1 MAGKRRE
8 LASYLRL
15 AMCPTNDAEVCP
27 SMPQMILSKPH
38 ACSLTIEHL
47 RSAGTRM
54 TFGPGCNRRIWQH
67 IIRYR
72 LEPANASWHKWS
84 RLARDIYLVREDGS
98 RWSAAWDRVA
108 LPKFRAAAVRHTR
121 EAVHRGLARTVDG
134 QRVWEEWADGFLSPE
149 WDGHSFDENEIA
161 ALARQVS
168 DLGYVPVVPPRKPEE
183 DAQNNAKPEK
193 DSDDDGGGGGGG
205 GGGDVAVGVGRR
217 PMPPQHQAVGIN
229 LDGMWEEARHGTDR
243 VLGPDDSLTVRE
255 HVRLNVLNLAPRPP
269 AHSPHGSPTRA
280 VMALS
285 SSPSPR
291 PPYHDNLM
299 AFKTLAELEHLWRQ
313 GSERLFEFHA
323 ALVRLRFNAVD
334 AASDEAY
341 RARIRDAREKLIEE
355 ILCVEDWIDHHLC
368 WRGRQGQ
375 QRAIMMMEPGAA
387 VRDARMAYPGSG
399 LLWRHFMAMSEASPA
414 LEARFAGLRA
424 RYA

>member
-1 MAGKRRE
+1 
-8 LASYLRL
+8 
-15 AMCPTNDAEVCP
+15 
-27 SMPQMILSKPH
+27 
-38 ACSLTIEHL
+38 
-47 RSAGTRM
+47 M

-149 WDGHSFDENEIA
+149 WDGHSFDESTPESCWKRSKPDEPTTATRSNDTKTRSLLWHA
-161 ALARQVS
+161 KSPTL
-168 DLGYVPVVPPRKPEE
+168 VVPPRKPEE

-193 DSDDDGGGGGGG
+193 DSDDDGGGGGG
-205 GGGDVAVGVGRR
+205 VGVGRR

-255 HVRLNVLNLAPRPP
+255 H
-269 AHSPHGSPTRA
+269 STW
-280 VMALS
+280 LS
-285 SSPSPR
+285 DARRDGAELEPEPEA
-291 PPYHDNLM
+291 PYHDNLM